1 MDENVEA
8 TVTELAQRSSETE
21 IGKEGCRRYLPQDI
35 VHNILARLP
44 AKSMLRFKTVC
55 KNWRDMITELDAIG
69 VQQSMSKVT
78 IIYRTNESK
87 SLFFKLKNKDRENC
101 CLSLEADYIWAKKAC
116 DKFVLF
122 SCQFPASCAGIQLV
136 VYDTITDRFRQ
147 LPKIPFYIVATS
159 FYDLSLVYD
168 ASAKTCKVVV
178 FNCTCYIETCCIY
191 TFNDNEDQ
199 WGSGSKE
206 NWRILKLPCL
216 QGIMTS
222 SNSSVDVNGVLY
234 WIARANFID
243 HGALIQPMDIAT
255 EKFMRFIKVPCQS
268 WIKNCN
274 LLKIKES
281 LCFMNTA
288 STDELHIWVLKNSVE
303 SLWILQHKI
312 SLSSMIGRPTS
323 LSSFIQHRFHPWLVV
338 EGSGNSYILVT
349 IDGLLA
355 PYWYNLETKELRQIA
370 LDLGA
375 LNLPEEL
382 RRLAQDYNISKGFY
396 LRTILFIDDLGPDIQ
411 KRLAGFV
418 AKTQRQRDEEEGL
431 RRNALLRQR
440 EDEERVRRDAH
451 LRRKQ

>member
-1 MDENVEA
+1 
-8 TVTELAQRSSETE
+8 
-21 IGKEGCRRYLPQDI
+21 
-35 VHNILARLP
+35 
-44 AKSMLRFKTVC
+44 
-55 KNWRDMITELDAIG
+55 
-69 VQQSMSKVT
+69 
-78 IIYRTNESK
+78 
-87 SLFFKLKNKDRENC
+87 
-101 CLSLEADYIWAKKAC
+101 
-116 DKFVLF
+116 
-122 SCQFPASCAGIQLV
+122 
-136 VYDTITDRFRQ
+136 
-147 LPKIPFYIVATS
+147 
-159 FYDLSLVYD
+159 
-168 ASAKTCKVVV
+168 
-178 FNCTCYIETCCIY
+178 
-191 TFNDNEDQ
+191 
-199 WGSGSKE
+199 
-206 NWRILKLPCL
+206 
-216 QGIMTS
+216 
-222 SNSSVDVNGVLY
+222 
-234 WIARANFID
+234 
-243 HGALIQPMDIAT
+243 MDIAT

-338 EGSGNSYILVT
+338 EGSGNSYIL
-349 IDGLLA
+349 
-355 PYWYNLETKELRQIA
+355 
-370 LDLGA
+370 
-375 LNLPEEL
+375 
-382 RRLAQDYNISKGFY
+382 GFY